1 MLTLAAAL
9 PATLATLMPL
19 TAALNEPVRVEGGL
33 LAGVP
38 GSDPAVTAFKGVPY
52 AAPPVGDL
60 RWRAPQPPA
69 RWDGVR
75 KADEFS
81 ANCVQRMR
89 DSLGPWT
96 SEYQPHGAVSEDC
109 LYLNVWT
116 AAVSTRDKR
125 PVLVYIHGGAFTDGS
140 GDVPVYDGEN
150 LAKKGVVVVTINYRV
165 GPLGFF
171 THPELTK
178 ESSHASSGNYG
189 LLDQVAALKW
199 IQANVHAFGGDPTR
213 VTIAGQSAGAAS
225 VLYLSA
231 SPLAKGLFAQA
242 IAGSGAR
249 LHMGPDRTL
258 AQSEQDG
265 VRFAESRQA
274 RTLKELRA
282 LPADTL
288 ASPLDGGFAFRPIV
302 DGWFLRRDVDQAFA
316 AGEQNDVPT
325 VTGWTYDEG
334 SFNSEY
340 GKMSAEEFQKQV
352 RQRAGPLAE
361 ALLRLYPAATLA
373 EAAESQKASARDQAM
388 VSTYLW
394 ALHRAKTAK
403 TAVFTYLFTHPQPGP
418 TQPIYGVFHSSELP
432 YVFDNLDKSDRPW
445 TALDR
450 KIADTLSAYWVN
462 FIKSG
467 DPNGAGLPRWPAFSP
482 GKADTMEL
490 GATPG
495 PRPIADPPRL
505 DLLEQ
510 LLNARPQP

>member
-1 MLTLAAAL
+1 MLALAGVL
-9 PATLATLMPL
+9 PALATLMPL
-19 TAALNEPVRVEGGL
+19 AAALSEPVRVQAGL
-33 LAGVP
+33 LAGMP
-38 GSDPAVTAFKGVPY
+38 GSDPAVTVFKGVPY
-52 AAPPVGDL
+52 GAPPVGDL
-60 RWRAPQPPA
+60 RWRAPQPPGH
-69 RWDGVR
+69 WEGVR
-75 KADEFS
+75 RADQFS
-81 ANCVQRMR
+81 ANCAQRMR

-96 SEYQPHGAVSEDC
+96 SEYQPKEAVSEDC

-116 AAVSTRDKR
+116 AARSASDKR

-140 GDVPVYDGEN
+140 GNVPVYDGEN

-165 GPLGFF
+165 GMLGFF
-171 THPELTK
+171 THPELTR
-178 ESSHASSGNYG
+178 ESEHASSGNYG
-189 LLDQVAALKW
+189 LLDQVAALQW
-199 IQANVHAFGGDPTR
+199 IQANIGAFGGDPKQ

-225 VLYLSA
+225 VQYLTA
-231 SPLAKGLFAQA
+231 SPLAKGLFVRAVV
-242 IAGSGAR
+242 GSGAR
-249 LHMGPDRTL
+249 LHGGPDRTL
-258 AQSEQDG
+258 AQSEPEG

-282 LPADTL
+282 LPADSL

-302 DGWFLRRDVDQAFA
+302 DGWLLRSDVDEVFA

-325 VTGWTYDEG
+325 LTGWTYDEG

-340 GKMSAEEFQKQV
+340 GKMSAESFQKQV
-352 RQRAGPLAE
+352 KQRAGSLAE
-361 ALLRLYPAATLA
+361 AFLRLYPTATLA
-373 EAAESQKASARDQAM
+373 EAAESQKASARDQSM

-394 ALHRAKTAK
+394 AIHRAKTAK

-418 TQPIYGVFHSSELP
+418 TQPLYGVFHSSELP

-450 KIADTLSAYWVN
+450 KIADTLSSYWVS
-462 FIKSG
+462 FIRSG

-495 PRPIADPPRL
+495 PRSIADPPQL
-505 DLLEQ
+505 ELLKQ
-510 LLNARPQP
+510 LLSSRPRP